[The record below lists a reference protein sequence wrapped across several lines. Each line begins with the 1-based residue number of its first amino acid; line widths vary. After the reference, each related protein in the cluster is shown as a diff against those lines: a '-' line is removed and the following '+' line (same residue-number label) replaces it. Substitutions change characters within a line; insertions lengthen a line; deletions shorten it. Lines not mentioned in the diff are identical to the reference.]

1 MERNKTEIFRDIYLA
16 ELRNCNSKLAPLS
29 ISTEI
34 INSVQTEAIVAYPLD
49 EEDKK
54 TEMYDEESEEDDDP
68 FEEEKDETVMEGFTN
83 QFVTTAPRQSQKPKK
98 NHKLSE

>member
-1 MERNKTEIFRDIYLA
+1 
-16 ELRNCNSKLAPLS
+16 
-29 ISTEI
+29 
-34 INSVQTEAIVAYPLD
+34 
-49 EEDKK
+49 
-54 TEMYDEESEEDDDP
+54 MYDEESEEDDDP